1 MRRKMLDIKQQQ
13 KKKKKQKTQVHFS
26 PMKFHEKPRIKW
38 EEDSDIHY
46 VAWMYEQK
54 LISSMSH

>member
-1 MRRKMLDIKQQQ
+1 MLDIKQQQ